1 MKCVRRFF
9 ILILA
14 ANLILMIGSTAV
26 NAAKASSEAVQFD
39 LGWQAYESGRYKE
52 ALRIWQTLAE
62 NGYAQAQINLGAL
75 YDSGKGV
82 KEDPVTA
89 AKWYQAAALRGNP
102 YAQYNLGMMYAEGRG
117 VRLDLQMAARLYRKA
132 ADQGL
137 ADAQYHLGLTL
148 AEMTSKKADTEANLQ
163 SAIKWIYKSGVSYL
177 AELDIDRARES
188 FNAIER
194 LAPSHP
200 LGSELFN
207 KIRSCSGKSTSQGST
222 SLSGSMSVGTA
233 WPITSDYIVTNNHV
247 IAESKEITL
256 LDTSG
261 TEIKAQ
267 IVLKDEVSDIA
278 ILKADTPNE
287 LPPALPLARRHAEL
301 GAQVFTIGF
310 PGAEMLS
317 NSPKLT
323 HGRISSLKGLNN
335 DPALYQT
342 TVPIQA
348 GNSGGP
354 LVNMK
359 GEVVGVIRSMLGLI
373 NESDGELYLVQN
385 ASCALKIENLNM
397 LLARLP
403 AIGRVGTRVPLIHKG
418 KDDVYRQIQD
428 SMLMVIAR

>member
-9 ILILA
+9 ILIVA
-14 ANLILMIGSTAV
+14 ANLILMIGYTAV
-26 NAAKASSEAVQFD
+26 RASKASSKAEQFD
-39 LGWQAYESGRYKE
+39 LGWQAYEAGRYKE

-62 NGYAQAQINLGAL
+62 NGYQQAQINLGAL

-82 KEDPVTA
+82 KEDPATA

-117 VRLDLQMAARLYRKA
+117 VRPDPQMAARLYRKA

-148 AEMTSKKADTEANLQ
+148 AETTSKKADTEANMQ
-163 SAIKWIYKSGVSYL
+163 HAVKWIYKSGVSYL

-188 FNAIER
+188 FKAIER

-200 LGSELFN
+200 LGTELFN
-207 KIRSCSGKSTSQGST
+207 KIRSCSGESKSQGST
-222 SLSGSMSVGTA
+222 SLPANMSVGTA
-233 WPITSDYIVTNNHV
+233 WPITSDYVVTNNHV

-256 LDTSG
+256 LDVSG
-261 TEIKAQ
+261 SEIKAQ
-267 IVLKDEVSDIA
+267 IVLTDEVSDIA
-278 ILKADTPNE
+278 ILKVDNSNE
-287 LPPALPLARRHAEL
+287 LPPALPLARRNAEL

-310 PGAEMLS
+310 PGSEMLS

-373 NESDGELYLVQN
+373 NETDGELYLVQN
-385 ASCALKIENLNM
+385 ASCALKIENMNM
-397 LLARLP
+397 LLAKLP
-403 AIGRVGTRVPLIHKG
+403 ATGPVGTRAPLNHESKE
-418 KDDVYRQIQD
+418 DVYRRIQD